1 MESFIQKNDIYS
13 ICVETTNIYS
23 QNINKTSKEIVNLF
37 IKFLLHSKNIYL
49 AKFISTKLKQIQ
61 NQSKSL
67 LRKLLVEIYVFI
79 SIVNKPN
86 LEKDIFN
93 IKVSKKN
100 VFIDEKIFFDNL
112 TKYNRDDM
120 FKTVSIL
127 HKSNP
132 ELMWKLILHISK
144 QKHFIEH
151 LQYLYSFTKNIKLLL
166 LAYDT
171 LYESYYYSCD
181 YNDIIIQCMLKID
194 YIYNEKEIIDKNS
207 ELYTSCMKY
216 IPLKKNIINKN
227 VYQNY
232 TSSAKN
238 LQINE
243 FNKTKSEKIVFEK
256 SFI

>member
-67 LRKLLVEIYVFI
+67 LRKLLVEIYLFI

-100 VFIDEKIFFDNL
+100 VFIDEQIFFDNL

-144 QKHFIEH
+144 QKNFIEH

-194 YIYNEKEIIDKNS
+194 YIYNEKEIIDKKS

-232 TSSAKN
+232 TSSEKN